1 MVYTMLPKVAIVGRP
16 NVGKSTLFNRIIGSR
31 LSITDDQPGV
41 TRDRIYAK
49 ASWLSKEFFLIDTG
63 GIELGDAPFLTEIKA
78 QAEIAMEEA
87 DVIIFLTDCRNGVT
101 TDDTYIAK
109 LLYQTNKPVILAV
122 NKVDDQKFKENI
134 YEFYALGFGDPIA
147 VSSSHGIG
155 TGNLLD
161 QVISFFPTKKEE
173 YKDKAIHFSLVGRP
187 NVGKSSLTNCLL
199 NDNRVIVSPIAGTT
213 RDTIDTRF
221 KAYNQEFVVIDTAGL
236 KKRGKVY
243 ENVEKYSVIRSVD
256 AIGRSDIV
264 LLVLDASTGI
274 LEQDTHVGQYIE
286 EMNRPC
292 IIVVNKWDL
301 VDKDSKTM
309 QHFTE
314 DVRKAFKYLDYAP
327 IIFLSALDN
336 KRVHTL
342 FPAILQAYDA
352 QQRRIS
358 TSVLNDVINDAV
370 AMFPPSEFNGGKIKI
385 YYSSQVGINPPT
397 FAFFVNEPKYLHFSY
412 HRYLENQIRKN
423 FDFFG
428 TPIKFEFRKRD

>member
-1 MVYTMLPKVAIVGRP
+1 MLPKVAIVGRP
-16 NVGKSTLFNRIIGSR
+16 NVGKSTLFNRIIGER

-49 ASWLSKEFFLIDTG
+49 SSWLSKDFSLIDTG

-78 QAEIAMEEA
+78 QAEIAMDEA
-87 DVIIFLTDCRNGVT
+87 DVIVFVVDCRSGITN
-101 TDDTYIAK
+101 DDTYIAK
-109 LLYQTNKPVILAV
+109 LLYRTKKPVLLAV

-134 YEFYALGFGDPIA
+134 YEFYSLGFGDPIPI
-147 VSSSHGIG
+147 SSSHGIG

-161 QVISFFPTKKEE
+161 LIIENFPAKIEDT
-173 YKDKAIHFSLVGRP
+173 DLDSIRFSLVGRP

-213 RDTIDTRF
+213 RDSIDTKF
-221 KAYNQEFVVIDTAGL
+221 KCDGKDYVVIDTAGL
-236 KKRGKVY
+236 RKRGKIY
-243 ENVEKYSVIRSVD
+243 ENVEKYSNIRCLD
-256 AIGRSDIV
+256 AIGRSDVV
-264 LLVLDASTGI
+264 LLVLDAKTGI
-274 LEQDTHVGQYIE
+274 QEQDTHVGQFIAEYR
-286 EMNRPC
+286 RPC

-309 QHFTE
+309 QRFTE
-314 DVRKAFKYLDYAP
+314 DIKEAFKYLDYAP
-327 IIFLSALDN
+327 IVFLSAFEN

-342 FPAILQAYDA
+342 FPAILQAYEA
-352 QQRRIS
+352 NNRRIT
-358 TSVLNDVINDAV
+358 TSVLNNVIADAV
-370 AMFPPSEFNGGKIKI
+370 AMFPPSEFNGGVIKF
-385 YYSSQVGINPPT
+385 YYSSQVGVNPPT
-397 FAFFVNEPKYLHFSY
+397 FTFFVNEPRYLHFSY

>member
-213 RDTIDTRF
+213 SDTIDTRF

-327 IIFLSALDN
+327 IVFLSALDN

>member
-1 MVYTMLPKVAIVGRP
+1 M
-16 NVGKSTLFNRIIGSR
+16 
-31 LSITDDQPGV
+31 
-41 TRDRIYAK
+41 
-49 ASWLSKEFFLIDTG
+49 
-63 GIELGDAPFLTEIKA
+63 
-78 QAEIAMEEA
+78 
-87 DVIIFLTDCRNGVT
+87 
-101 TDDTYIAK
+101 
-109 LLYQTNKPVILAV
+109 
-122 NKVDDQKFKENI
+122 
-134 YEFYALGFGDPIA
+134 
-147 VSSSHGIG
+147 
-155 TGNLLD
+155 
-161 QVISFFPTKKEE
+161 ISFFPTKKEE

-327 IIFLSALDN
+327 IVFLSALDN

>member
-1 MVYTMLPKVAIVGRP
+1 MLPKVAIVGRP
-16 NVGKSTLFNRIIGSR
+16 NVGKSTLFNRIIGER

-49 ASWLSKEFFLIDTG
+49 GSWLSKEFFIIDTG
-63 GIELGDAPFLTEIKA
+63 GIELGDAPFLTEIRA

-87 DVIIFLTDCRNGVT
+87 DVIVFLTDCRSGIT
-101 TDDTYIAK
+101 EDDSFIAK
-109 LLYQTNKPVILAV
+109 LLYRTSKPVILAV
-122 NKVDDQKFKENI
+122 NKVDDQKFKDNI
-134 YEFYALGFGDPIA
+134 YEFYALGFGDPIP

-161 QVISFFPTKKEE
+161 QIIEKFPAKELKEE
-173 YKDKAIHFSLVGRP
+173 DDAIRFSLIGRP

-199 NDNRVIVSPIAGTT
+199 RDNRVIVSPIAGTT
-213 RDTIDTRF
+213 RDTIDTKF
-221 KAYNQEFVVIDTAGL
+221 KVDGKEYIVIDTAGL
-236 KKRGKVY
+236 RKRGKIY
-243 ENVEKYSVIRSVD
+243 ENIEKYSIIRSLD
-256 AIGRSDIV
+256 AIGRSDVV

-286 EMNRPC
+286 EYRRPC

-301 VDKDSKTM
+301 VEKDSKTM
-309 QHFTE
+309 QKFTE
-314 DVRKAFKYLDYAP
+314 DIRKSFKYLDYAP
-327 IIFLSALDN
+327 IVFLSAIEN

-342 FPAILQAYDA
+342 FPSIEQAYEA
-352 QQRRIS
+352 NHRRIA
-358 TSVLNDVINDAV
+358 TSVLNDVVNDAV
-370 AMFPPSEFNGGKIKI
+370 AMFPPSEFNGGKIKF
-385 YYSSQVGINPPT
+385 YYSSQVGVEPPT